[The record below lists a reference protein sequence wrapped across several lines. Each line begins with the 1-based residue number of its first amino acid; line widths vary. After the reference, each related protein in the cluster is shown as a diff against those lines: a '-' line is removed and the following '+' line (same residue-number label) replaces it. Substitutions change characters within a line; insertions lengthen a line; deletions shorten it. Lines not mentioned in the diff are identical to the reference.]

1 MVGAIVAIA
10 VEEALKK
17 ENHQSLLIISV
28 RSDFF
33 YAQGTKY
40 DDTGSHIGILRHNV

>member
-28 RSDFF
+28 RSDSACQKSPFGLF
-33 YAQGTKY
+33 RQATFRIAK
-40 DDTGSHIGILRHNV
+40 